1 MSAIVGNDSR
11 WHGHI
16 TSRAKLEQVNGEISH
31 GLPQLCTSGNRIT
44 DAVSGELTSLRGI
57 NRSGL
62 EYSEPT
68 EDGFLTSAALS
79 QREIEEIVR
88 GWGANVIRLPFN
100 QDWAMRGRGNFSGES
115 YRQALDQVIS
125 WGAAL
130 GAYTL
135 LDLQWL
141 DADKTFGRLAD
152 ESANRVAPLPNK
164 TSIELW
170 ASLAERYRDE
180 PAVLFDVFNEP
191 HPPLQGDE
199 NPMYFV
205 TNDGIIEMG
214 EPRKFGPDEWNRWA
228 GKLAATIHEVHSRGL
243 VFVSGIDWGFDLRG
257 VRIDSANVVYSAHV
271 YPNRPRRQWS
281 SRFGHRCSDHPLFI
295 GEWGGGSSDL
305 KWGSGLVSYV
315 RKVACGWTAWS
326 WVDSP
331 KLVRNA
337 RACDYT
343 PTEFGR
349 LVRSEL
355 LLSNGTQQF

>member
-1 MSAIVGNDSR
+1 MVD
-11 WHGHI
+11 
-16 TSRAKLEQVNGEISH
+16 GEISH
-31 GLPQLCTSGNRIT
+31 GLPQLCASDNRIT
-44 DAVSGELTSLRGI
+44 DALSGRVTTLRGI

-62 EYSEPT
+62 EYSEPS

-100 QDWAMRGRGNFSGES
+100 QDWAMRGRGNFSAES

-125 WGAAL
+125 WAAAL
-130 GAYTL
+130 GAYTI

-141 DADKTFGRLAD
+141 SADTTFGRLGD
-152 ESANRVAPLPNK
+152 ESANRVAPLPDK

-170 ASLAERYRDE
+170 ATLAERYRDE
-180 PAVLFDVFNEP
+180 PAVLFDLFNEP
-191 HPPLQGDE
+191 HSPLQDDE

-205 TNDGIIEMG
+205 ANDGSIEIG
-214 EPRKFGPDEWNRWA
+214 EPREFGSDEWNRWA
-228 GKLAATIHEVHSRGL
+228 SKIAATIHEIHSHAL
-243 VFVSGIDWGFDLRG
+243 VFVSGVDWGFDLRG

-271 YPNRPRRQWS
+271 YPNRSRRQWS
-281 SRFGHRCSDHPLFI
+281 GRFGHRCSDHPLFI
-295 GEWGGGSSDL
+295 AEWGGDSDDL
-305 KWGSGLVSYV
+305 KWGSGLITYL

-326 WVDSP
+326 GVDSP

-337 RACDYT
+337 RAGDYT
-343 PTEFGR
+343 PTEFGT

-355 LLSNGTQQF
+355 LLSDGKSAFPSHSLLPGI